1 MKPFLENDKMNIND
15 YLTKCQWEFKC
26 YSYKEFKILTKKCE
40 ELGLEWFQHGIVSK
54 TCPFEYEPYCG
65 FGFDLVALY
74 QNNMS
79 NRDSYIDEY
88 VERCIGLKS
97 KRTIFEFRLELD
109 SYLRYYSFTFEDIKA
124 IDVKI
129 SKQESINGKS
139 ITKDY
144 IFQLPPNH
152 KYDEKVKVVDAIDK
166 ESRKP
171 LHIETGYGDFI
182 EDFTF
187 NISGTIWLNN
197 GNWFLIKPKRNF
209 TILDYNSVPV
219 FDENILECTI
229 KEVEKDEYI

>member
-1 MKPFLENDKMNIND
+1 MNIND

-26 YSYKEFKILTKKCE
+26 YSYKEFNILTKKCE
-40 ELGLEWFQHGIVSK
+40 ELGLEWFQHGIISK
-54 TCPFEYEPYCG
+54 KCPFDYVPYCG

-74 QNNMS
+74 QNNMV
-79 NRDSYIDEY
+79 NRDTYIDAY
-88 VERCIGLKS
+88 IERCIELKS

-109 SYLRYYSFTFEDIKA
+109 SYLRYYSFIFSDIKA

-152 KYDEKVKVVDAIDK
+152 ITDEKMKVVDAIDK

-171 LHIETGYGDFI
+171 LYIETGYGDSI
-182 EDFTF
+182 EDYNF
-187 NISGTIWLNN
+187 NISGTIWLSN
-197 GNWFLIKPKRNF
+197 GNWFSIKPKRNF
-209 TILDYNSVPV
+209 IILDYNNVPV

-229 KEVEKDEYI
+229 KEVER